1 MLSALKNFAITFL
14 ISALVFGGVAYFVTQ
29 FLTETI
35 TGIFDSES
43 SELDSILTPSTGTPD
58 NNPADTGTPDT
69 TADPEDTDAV
79 DFLSGESFNM
89 LFIVTDHQPE
99 LFDDYYPDKEELDRM
114 ESDPTTPAT
123 GILGADY
130 RRTRAISVLLLRVD
144 KERREF
150 TYTVFPAITRVSTS
164 SGEHALADV
173 YHLYGC
179 DYIIDTVSAMTGL
192 SVDHYF
198 LINITEM
205 NELINRMGGFSLYM
219 TTDLYYNGIVATAE
233 KPAEEDAN
241 TLPLL
246 YRIGQNSVDGSGMHA
261 LMVWEDYSTEE
272 AMTKRNELLAN
283 ILMEILD
290 KLTGMPQAEFTSYYD
305 RICEEALAD
314 TTFTPKDLVAQM
326 ELLRAMHSE
335 DFAIKTVDY
344 PGRYVPAD
352 GATDAYFA
360 ADLNRGT
367 ALFKNY
373 RKVMTSAD

>member
-14 ISALVFGGVAYFVTQ
+14 ISALVFGGAAYFATQ

-43 SELDSILTPSTGTPD
+43 SELDSILTPSTGIPGS
-58 NNPADTGTPDT
+58 NPANTDSPDT
-69 TADPEDTDAV
+69 TDTPESTAPGSI
-79 DFLSGESFNM
+79 LSGESFNM

-114 ESDPTTPAT
+114 ESDPTTPST

-144 KERREF
+144 KERGEF

-164 SGEHALADV
+164 SGEHALADI
-173 YHLYGC
+173 YHLYGS
-179 DYIIDTVSAMTGL
+179 DFIIDTVSAMTGL
-192 SVDHYF
+192 SVDHHF

-205 NELINRMGGFSLYM
+205 SELINRMGGFSLYM
-219 TTDLYYNGIVATAE
+219 TTDLYYDGIVATAE
-233 KPAEEDAN
+233 KPSAENAN

-261 LMVWEDYSTEE
+261 LMVWEDFSSEE
-272 AMTKRNELLAN
+272 AMTKRSELLAN

-290 KLTGMPQAEFTSYYD
+290 KLTGMPQAEFTSFYD
-305 RICEEALAD
+305 SLCENALAD
-314 TTFTPKDLVAQM
+314 TTFTPKDLVSQM
-326 ELLRAMHSE
+326 ELLHAMHSE
-335 DFAIKTVDY
+335 DFVIKTVDY
-344 PGRYVPAD
+344 PGRYVPSN
-352 GATDAYFA
+352 GETDAYFA
-360 ADLNRGT
+360 PDLNRGT

-373 RKVMTSAD
+373 RKLMTSAN

>member
-1 MLSALKNFAITFL
+1 MLSAFKNFAITFL

-43 SELDSILTPSTGTPD
+43 SELDDILSPTTNSGTSTDTVTPDLITPDDTEPADILT
-58 NNPADTGTPDT
+58 
-69 TADPEDTDAV
+69 
-79 DFLSGESFNM
+79 GESFNM

-99 LFDDYYPDKEELDRM
+99 LFDDYYPDSEMLDQM
-114 ESDPTTPAT
+114 EADPTIADT

-130 RRTRAISVLLLRVD
+130 RHTRAISVLLLRVD
-144 KERREF
+144 KERQEF
-150 TYTVFPAITRVSTS
+150 TCTVFPAITRVSTS
-164 SGEHALADV
+164 SGEHTMADL
-173 YHLYGC
+173 YHLYGR

-205 NELINRMGGFSLYM
+205 YELINRMGGFSLYL
-219 TTDLYYNGIVATAE
+219 TTDLYYNGLVATSE
-233 KPAEEDAN
+233 KPTGADAN

-246 YRIGQNSVDGSGMHA
+246 YRIGQNSIDGSGMHA
-261 LMVWEDYSTEE
+261 LMMWEDYSSADALTR
-272 AMTKRNELLAN
+272 RNDLLVN
-283 ILMEILD
+283 ILTEILE
-290 KLTGMPQAEFTSYYD
+290 KLTGMPQAEFTAYYD

-326 ELLRAMHSE
+326 ELLRAMHSD
-335 DFAIKTVDY
+335 DFTVKTLEY
-344 PGRYVPAD
+344 PGRYVA
-352 GATDAYFA
+352 ATETADAYFA
-360 ADLNRGT
+360 ADLDRGV

-373 RKVMTSAD
+373 RKVTVSAD

>member
-1 MLSALKNFAITFL
+1 MLSAFKNFAITFL

-43 SELDSILTPSTGTPD
+43 SELDSILTPSSGTST
-58 NNPADTGTPDT
+58 DTGTPDPVT
-69 TADPEDTDAV
+69 DPDEMAPGDILA
-79 DFLSGESFNM
+79 GESFNM

-114 ESDPTTPAT
+114 ESDPTTPST

-130 RRTRAISVLLLRVD
+130 RRTRAISILLLRVD
-144 KERREF
+144 KERQEF
-150 TYTVFPAITRVSTS
+150 TYTVFPAITRISTS

-198 LINITEM
+198 LINVTEM
-205 NELINRMGGFSLYM
+205 YELINRMGGFSLYM
-219 TTDLYYNGIVATAE
+219 TTDLYYNGIIATAE
-233 KPAEEDAN
+233 KPSDEDAN
-241 TLPLL
+241 TMPLL
-246 YRIGQNSVDGSGMHA
+246 YRIGQNSIDGSGMHA
-261 LMVWEDYSTEE
+261 LMVWEDYSSADALTR
-272 AMTKRNELLAN
+272 RNELLTS

-305 RICEEALAD
+305 RICEDALAD

-335 DFAIKTVDY
+335 DFTLKTVDY

-352 GATDAYFA
+352 GTADAYFA

-373 RKVMTSAD
+373 RKVMTSAN